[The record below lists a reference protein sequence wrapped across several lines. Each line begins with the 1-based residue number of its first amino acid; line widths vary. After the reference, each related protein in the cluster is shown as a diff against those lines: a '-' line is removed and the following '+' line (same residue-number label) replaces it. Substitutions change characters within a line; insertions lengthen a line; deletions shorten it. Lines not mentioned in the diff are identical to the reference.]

1 MKNNILQFVSCFA
14 ILTLASACS
23 QDLLDQPASPD
34 NLLSKNSH
42 KVTLEEALERSKVF
56 RNGLNEGLETRSMQI
71 SDIESVNYLSSGIK
85 TRGQDTDTIFYLVN
99 YKNEQGFMLLS
110 ADERTIP
117 VYAMADEGK
126 LDLNDTTFNEGLRA
140 FYNLAKNDALSAR
153 IPTDTITFGGGI
165 DIDPFDYTYD
175 RTVKP
180 MFSKNLRSIGQG
192 EPFNTYCK
200 HADGTPALV
209 GCLPVAVGSVLA
221 YYHRPVIYKGRF
233 MPWSN
238 IDVDIKNDMFYM
250 LLDSICDEDLLNAE
264 RKPGSTSA
272 KMNRVA
278 STLKH
283 FGVRYSEL
291 QDFNDFRAAEALEN
305 APIIIYGKSPES
317 AHAWVID
324 GYIRYGILHNSLVGP
339 EPGRQP
345 PYFFFHCCWGWSGKS
360 NGYFYYRSTDR
371 IDGTANSFDND
382 DSGYCEHQTYY
393 NMKMNIKL

>member
-1 MKNNILQFVSCFA
+1 MKNNILQFVSCFV

-23 QDLLDQPASPD
+23 QDLLDQPANPD

-140 FYNLAKNDALSAR
+140 FYNLAKNDALSVR

-192 EPFNTYCK
+192 EPFNTS
-200 HADGTPALV
+200 D
-209 GCLPVAVGSVLA
+209 
-221 YYHRPVIYKGRF
+221 
-233 MPWSN
+233 
-238 IDVDIKNDMFYM
+238 
-250 LLDSICDEDLLNAE
+250 
-264 RKPGSTSA
+264 
-272 KMNRVA
+272 
-278 STLKH
+278 
-283 FGVRYSEL
+283 
-291 QDFNDFRAAEALEN
+291 
-305 APIIIYGKSPES
+305 
-317 AHAWVID
+317 
-324 GYIRYGILHNSLVGP
+324 
-339 EPGRQP
+339 
-345 PYFFFHCCWGWSGKS
+345 
-360 NGYFYYRSTDR
+360 
-371 IDGTANSFDND
+371 
-382 DSGYCEHQTYY
+382 
-393 NMKMNIKL
+393 

>member
-1 MKNNILQFVSCFA
+1 M
-14 ILTLASACS
+14 
-23 QDLLDQPASPD
+23 
-34 NLLSKNSH
+34 SH
-42 KVTLEEALERSKVF
+42 L
-56 RNGLNEGLETRSMQI
+56 I
-71 SDIESVNYLSSGIK
+71 H
-85 TRGQDTDTIFYLVN
+85 
-99 YKNEQGFMLLS
+99 
-110 ADERTIP
+110 
-117 VYAMADEGK
+117 
-126 LDLNDTTFNEGLRA
+126 
-140 FYNLAKNDALSAR
+140 
-153 IPTDTITFGGGI
+153 PT
-165 DIDPFDYTYD
+165 
-175 RTVKP
+175 
-180 MFSKNLRSIGQG
+180 N
-192 EPFNTYCK
+192 
-200 HADGTPALV
+200 ADGTPALV

-283 FGVRYSEL
+283 FGVLYSEL

-317 AHAWVID
+317 AHAWIID
-324 GYIRYGILHNSLVGP
+324 GYIRYGILHNSLAGP
-339 EPGRQP
+339 EPGRQT